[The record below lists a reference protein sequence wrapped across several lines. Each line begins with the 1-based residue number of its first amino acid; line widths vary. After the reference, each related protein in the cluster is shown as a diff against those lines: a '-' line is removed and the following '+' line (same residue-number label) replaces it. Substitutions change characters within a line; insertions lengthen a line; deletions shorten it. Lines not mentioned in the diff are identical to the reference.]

1 MSNIMSAK
9 ILRHIADLHEAG
21 IVADDA
27 KTNEEWEEW
36 HKSREP
42 VEGADFYIAC
52 TSCDAFDMASRDD
65 IDFPAAIAK
74 NQRRLDW
81 MRNNPDPT
89 KTPVELWEAAKVA
102 LGEAKEHE

>member
-42 VEGADFYIAC
+42 VEGADAKSLLHSFP
-52 TSCDAFDMASRDD
+52 MESR
-65 IDFPAAIAK
+65 
-74 NQRRLDW
+74 
-81 MRNNPDPT
+81 
-89 KTPVELWEAAKVA
+89 PVAKVH
-102 LGEAKEHE
+102 LPQIGDDGRLHSTGGEER